1 MVEVGKVSE
10 DQVEV
15 LSGLDEGDLIVT
27 SAQFLIDSES
37 SKTSDFK
44 RMEHEKELPGSIW
57 VEAKVVSS
65 MTEHRML
72 TATHNAIEEWDWPA
86 MTMDFKVGKTVDM
99 SPLQTGVELHVQIT
113 RLNEND
119 YEITETHIKQAKKP
133 DKTATVKID
142 SQDKLIV
149 EENAQGDQHSHD

>member
-1 MVEVGKVSE
+1 
-10 DQVEV
+10 
-15 LSGLDEGDLIVT
+15 
-27 SAQFLIDSES
+27 
-37 SKTSDFK
+37 
-44 RMEHEKELPGSIW
+44 
-57 VEAKVVSS
+57 
-65 MTEHRML
+65 
-72 TATHNAIEEWDWPA
+72 

-99 SPLQTGVELHVQIT
+99 SPLQTGVELHMQIT

-142 SQDKLIV
+142 YQDKLIV